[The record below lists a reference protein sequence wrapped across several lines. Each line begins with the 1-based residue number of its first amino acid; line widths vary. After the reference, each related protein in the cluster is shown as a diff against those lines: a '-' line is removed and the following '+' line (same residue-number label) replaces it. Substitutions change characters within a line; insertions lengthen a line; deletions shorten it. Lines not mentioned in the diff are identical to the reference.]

1 MQYWTLGAVRQK
13 IWTQDGRFG
22 PEFKT
27 ETNVFKFGNGDRE
40 TSQKVVIMPIGLA
53 GRFGNVQAAVVKG
66 DAPLLLSRP
75 ALKTVGCKLFSGAV
89 ELELKSNAAGQ
100 YVLGALD
107 FPKPNAS
114 PEVAMVE
121 ARLPNA
127 LMQSI
132 HELGVTGDNL
142 IRRE

>member
-1 MQYWTLGAVRQK
+1 MLLVSSPGYAVLDSGCGKTIIGERTLEQFQK

-75 ALKTVGCKLFSGAV
+75 ALKR
-89 ELELKSNAAGQ
+89 
-100 YVLGALD
+100 LGANCFL
-107 FPKPNAS
+107 
-114 PEVAMVE
+114 E
-121 ARLPNA
+121 
-127 LMQSI
+127 QS
-132 HELGVTGDNL
+132 NWN
-142 IRRE
+142 